1 MEEEIPK
8 LKVDTNKIENDK
20 HNRSNN
26 NQKSEMMINGT
37 ER

>member
-8 LKVDTNKIENDK
+8 LKVDTNKIESDK
-20 HNRSNN
+20 RNRSNN
-26 NQKSEMMINGT
+26 NQKSEMMINRT

>member
-8 LKVDTNKIENDK
+8 LKVDTNKIDNDK
-20 HNRSNN
+20 SNRSNN
-26 NQKSEMMINGT
+26 NPKSEMMINRT

>member
-20 HNRSNN
+20 SNRSNN
-26 NQKSEMMINGT
+26 NQKSEMMINRT